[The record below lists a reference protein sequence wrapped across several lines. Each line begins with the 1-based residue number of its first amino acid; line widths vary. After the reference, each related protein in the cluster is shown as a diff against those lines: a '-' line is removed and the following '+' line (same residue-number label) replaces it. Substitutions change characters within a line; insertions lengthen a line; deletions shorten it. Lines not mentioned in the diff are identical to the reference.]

1 MRISDWS
8 SDVCSSD
15 LEWATQDQFF
25 TADRIEARIATFS
38 LLTSNNRINWLH
50 LINGKVNLEWEKG
63 GKRNSWTFGDPKR
76 TAQPLDLPI
85 VRRAL
90 VAGTDI
96 RYRDPQL
103 QLVANINIDTVKARD
118 TQFENDI
125 RFSGSGTMRELPF
138 TVSGGLLSPNATISG
153 GKTQLALRT
162 ETDDRKSTRL
172 NSSH

>member
-15 LEWATQDQFF
+15 L
-25 TADRIEARIATFS
+25 
-38 LLTSNNRINWLH
+38 
-50 LINGKVNLEWEKG
+50 
-63 GKRNSWTFGDPKR
+63 
-76 TAQPLDLPI
+76 LDLPI

-125 RFSGSGTMRELPF
+125 RFSGSGTMRERPF

-153 GKTQLALRT
+153 GKNQLALRAESAATILEVSGTLPGAT
-162 ETDDRKSTRL
+162 EIRGADLPVEARGPNQIGRASGRDREC
-172 NSSH
+172 HQV

>member
-1 MRISDWS
+1 MFVFFFIKQKTAYEVRISDWS

-15 LEWATQDQFF
+15 L
-25 TADRIEARIATFS
+25 
-38 LLTSNNRINWLH
+38 
-50 LINGKVNLEWEKG
+50 
-63 GKRNSWTFGDPKR
+63 

-125 RFSGSGTMRELPF
+125 RFSGSGTMRERPF
-138 TVSGGLLSPNATISG
+138 TVRSEEHTSELQSLMRISYSVFFFNN
-153 GKTQLALRT
+153 KI
-162 ETDDRKSTRL
+162 
-172 NSSH
+172 SSSSLFFLFFFFLFSFLFLFFLFLFISFYSFFFFY

>member
-1 MRISDWS
+1 MFVFFFIKQKTAYEVRISDWS

-15 LEWATQDQFF
+15 L
-25 TADRIEARIATFS
+25 
-38 LLTSNNRINWLH
+38 
-50 LINGKVNLEWEKG
+50 
-63 GKRNSWTFGDPKR
+63 

-125 RFSGSGTMRELPF
+125 RFSGSGTMRERTI

-153 GKTQLALRT
+153 GKNQLALRAESAAT
-162 ETDDRKSTRL
+162 ILEVSGTYTRATDNKGDYLPVKA
-172 NSSH
+172 HGPK